1 MTNTLQCLRYHLTSG
16 KNVYSSVALRYQY
29 YQKERIAMAGDCSFD
44 IVSQVAE
51 QELVNALDQTRR
63 EVKTRYDLKDTKT
76 EIVSNQDN
84 ITILTDSSLTLKN
97 VRDILE
103 SKAIRRKLSLKIF
116 KPGKEENAA
125 GGKVRQ
131 VIQLQQGLSQDLAK
145 EMTEYIRESYPKVRP
160 QIQGDAIRVTAKSRD
175 ELQAVIALLKQKD
188 YPVAL
193 QFINYRG

>member
-1 MTNTLQCLRYHLTSG
+1 
-16 KNVYSSVALRYQY
+16 
-29 YQKERIAMAGDCSFD
+29 MAADCSFD
-44 IVSQVAE
+44 IVSQFDE

-63 EVKTRYDLKDTKT
+63 EVQTRYDLKDTKT
-76 EIVSNQDN
+76 EIARSQDA

-103 SKAIRRKLSLKIF
+103 SKAIRRQLSLKIF

-131 VIQLQQGLSQDLAK
+131 IIQLQQGLSPELVK
-145 EMTEYIRESYPKVRP
+145 EMSKYIRENFPKVRP

-175 ELQAVIALLKQKD
+175 ELQAVISLLKQKD

>member
-1 MTNTLQCLRYHLTSG
+1 M
-16 KNVYSSVALRYQY
+16 VA
-29 YQKERIAMAGDCSFD
+29 DCSFD
-44 IVSQVAE
+44 IVSQFEE
-51 QELVNALDQTRR
+51 QELVNAVDQTRR
-63 EVKTRYDLKDTKT
+63 EVQTRYDLKDTKT
-76 EIVSNQDN
+76 EIARSQDA
-84 ITILTDSSLTLKN
+84 ITILTDSSLTLRN

-103 SKAIRRKLSLKIF
+103 SKAIRRQLSLKIF

-131 VIQLQQGLSQDLAK
+131 IIQLQQGLSPELAK
-145 EMTEYIRESYPKVRP
+145 EMSKYIRESFPKVRP
-160 QIQGDAIRVTAKSRD
+160 QILGDAIRVTAKSRD

>member
-1 MTNTLQCLRYHLTSG
+1 
-16 KNVYSSVALRYQY
+16 
-29 YQKERIAMAGDCSFD
+29 MAADCSFD
-44 IVSQVAE
+44 IVSQFDE

-63 EVKTRYDLKDTKT
+63 EVQTRYDLKDTKT
-76 EIVSNQDN
+76 EIARSQDA

-103 SKAIRRKLSLKIF
+103 SKAIRRQLSLKIF

-131 VIQLQQGLSQDLAK
+131 IIQLQQGLSPELAK
-145 EMTEYIRESYPKVRP
+145 EMSKYIRENFPKVRP

-175 ELQAVIALLKQKD
+175 ELQAVISLLKQKD